1 MKFKELFSIN
11 EGVFTIINT
20 RMPELYKEFFDDVLT
35 PLELDIYAF
44 NKVGELEVMKHIN
57 NDNKEQILMSV
68 LKVGDFSLKRML
80 KALTESYDILSTSIE
95 TESKQGDQNTTDMQN
110 RTNTDSNKAFNSTD
124 FEPYE
129 RQVNDVDGSTDKKY
143 NETTARTKTGG
154 GSDNI
159 QSVINEIEFRK
170 CTSVADTL
178 LEYITDRIC
187 LNIYL

>member
-11 EGVFTIINT
+11 EGLFTIINT
-20 RMPELYKEFFDDVLT
+20 LMPELYKEFFGDVLT

-44 NKVGELEVMKHIN
+44 NKVGELEVMKHVN
-57 NDNKEQILMSV
+57 NDNKEVIVTSI
-68 LKVGDFSLKRML
+68 LKVGELSLKRL
-80 KALTESYDILSTSIE
+80 VKALTESYDILSTYIE
-95 TESKQGDQNTTDMQN
+95 TENKQGDQNTTDMQN
-110 RTNTDSNKAFNSTD
+110 RTNIDSNKAFNSTD

-143 NETTARTKTGG
+143 NETTTRTKTG
-154 GSDNI
+154 SCQDNI
-159 QSVINEIEFRK
+159 HSVISEIEFRK

-178 LEYITDRIC
+178 LEYITDRTC